1 MWKSNK
7 RSKKT
12 EKIEELEKEI
22 DSYKTICE
30 NYEYRLRCSYQ
41 AIKQYQ
47 KLIFD
52 LESKITEKG
61 KEKITLEII
70 ENMDSQSLIERA
82 NYLKAVAEEARLNAE
97 RCKREAAAAIE
108 ATKVAKGLEEE
119 TLEKNEEAP
128 APEPPAPEPPAPE
141 PSAPEPPAPEPPA
154 PEPPAPAAVS
164 AEEANRKRQQHIE
177 LLRKRQAAKTKL
189 LNAQKFRGGMF
200 R

>member
-30 NYEYRLRCSYQ
+30 NYEYKLRCSYQ

-108 ATKVAKGLEEE
+108 ATKVAKALEEE

-128 APEPPAPEPPAPE
+128 APEPPAPAPPAP
-141 PSAPEPPAPEPPA
+141 APPAPAPPA

-164 AEEANRKRQQHIE
+164 AEEANRKRQEHIE

>member
-1 MWKSNK
+1 
-7 RSKKT
+7 
-12 EKIEELEKEI
+12 
-22 DSYKTICE
+22 
-30 NYEYRLRCSYQ
+30 
-41 AIKQYQ
+41 
-47 KLIFD
+47 
-52 LESKITEKG
+52 
-61 KEKITLEII
+61 
-70 ENMDSQSLIERA
+70 MDSQSLIERA

-141 PSAPEPPAPEPPA
+141 P
-154 PEPPAPAAVS
+154 PAPAAVS

>member
-1 MWKSNK
+1 
-7 RSKKT
+7 
-12 EKIEELEKEI
+12 
-22 DSYKTICE
+22 
-30 NYEYRLRCSYQ
+30 
-41 AIKQYQ
+41 
-47 KLIFD
+47 
-52 LESKITEKG
+52 
-61 KEKITLEII
+61 
-70 ENMDSQSLIERA
+70 MDSQSLIERA

-128 APEPPAPEPPAPE
+128 APEPSAPEPPAPEPPAPEPPAPE
-141 PSAPEPPAPEPPA
+141 PSAPEPSA

-164 AEEANRKRQQHIE
+164 AEEANRKRQQQIE

>member
-30 NYEYRLRCSYQ
+30 NYEYKLRCSYQ

-141 PSAPEPPAPEPPA
+141 P
-154 PEPPAPAAVS
+154 PAPAAVS

>member
-30 NYEYRLRCSYQ
+30 NYEYKLRCSYQ

-128 APEPPAPEPPAPE
+128 APEPPAPAPPAP
-141 PSAPEPPAPEPPA
+141 APPAPAPPA

-164 AEEANRKRQQHIE
+164 AEEANRKRQEHIE